1 MNGQASSYSLPRWRL
16 TRWLTDAGPD
26 VPADIRVALIGSL
39 YGTLPIFAGGVINTI
54 AVSFLIAMRIP
65 TLPFVLWCAFE
76 VLCCVTR
83 LFVLLVAQKRARQGK
98 ETPTDLYILLGVAWA
113 GGVGYGTF
121 ISLSSGD
128 WVVATLACLSAAAMV
143 GGICFRNY
151 GAPRLA
157 GVMIFLTLGACC
169 FAAPFLGEPIM
180 LIVFMQIP
188 FYLFSM
194 SRATR
199 TLNKML
205 VTTMRAERENEFH
218 ARHDMLTGLSN
229 RSGLTKALDAHFAR
243 EAGQKRLALI
253 YLDLDGFKAVNDSY
267 GHMAGDRLLQLVAER
282 LRGMIR
288 NGDLAARM
296 GGDEFIV
303 LSEQT
308 EAAQLLGFGERLI
321 REISRPYELDNKHE
335 VTVGASVGIALAPE
349 HGTDMMALL
358 AAADSALY
366 QAKSRGKSRCMIASA
381 SQSELDRPFPGAPLL
396 VSSARQLH

>member
-1 MNGQASSYSLPRWRL
+1 MPRWRL

-26 VPADIRVALIGSL
+26 VPADIRLALIGSL

-83 LFVLLVAQKRARQGK
+83 LFVLLLAQKRARQGK
-98 ETPTDLYILLGVAWA
+98 ETPTDLYILLGLGWA

-349 HGTDMMALL
+349 HGTDMMTLL

-381 SQSELDRPFPGAPLL
+381 SQSELNRPFPGAPLL

>member
-1 MNGQASSYSLPRWRL
+1 MSGQASSYSLPRWRL

-26 VPADIRVALIGSL
+26 VPADIRLALIGSL

-83 LFVLLVAQKRARQGK
+83 LFVLLLAQKRARQGK
-98 ETPTDLYILLGVAWA
+98 ETPTDLYILLGLGWA

-349 HGTDMMALL
+349 HGTDMMTLL

-381 SQSELDRPFPGAPLL
+381 SQSELNRPFPGAPLL